1 MSQQFNIDTVEHA
14 AATPEAEQPWA
25 ELGLKEN
32 EYAEIKTIL
41 GRRPTAAE
49 LAMYSVMWSEHCSYK
64 SSKVHLRQF
73 GDKLTD
79 EMKPV
84 SYTHLTLPTIYSV

>member
-14 AATPEAEQPWA
+14 AATPEVEQPWA

-41 GRRPTAAE
+41 GRRPTC
-49 LAMYSVMWSEHCSYK
+49 L
-64 SSKVHLRQF
+64 L
-73 GDKLTD
+73 
-79 EMKPV
+79 
-84 SYTHLTLPTIYSV
+84 YTSPSPRD